1 MERGSRACGGDG
13 ALVRAGSKS
22 NALRGEVSSGV
33 GWCCCDGDGC
43 DDDGTEG
50 DDEARELPLAPGQ
63 AASSLAFSGL
73 PAALELRLSCGT
85 LVRAQAVGSSWSAA
99 SVECCPAAC
108 PWPAGRGTYLFSD
121 PGCPSS
127 SLSSEPTRSRHGLRL
142 ADPGWQLIPDYG
154 RLAQPSHQ
162 VTSESS
168 LTHASPG
175 HQPAFITRRS
185 PQFIFFLPDM
195 STSRES

>member
-1 MERGSRACGGDG
+1 MMEERLTMLAVLGAGGPRGVVMERGSRACGGDG

-33 GWCCCDGDGC
+33 GWCCCDGYGC

-50 DDEARELPLAPGQ
+50 DDEARELPPAPGQ

-108 PWPAGRGTYLFSD
+108 PRPAGVRTFSV
-121 PGCPSS
+121 
-127 SLSSEPTRSRHGLRL
+127 TL
-142 ADPGWQLIPDYG
+142 AAPAP
-154 RLAQPSHQ
+154 RCQ
-162 VTSESS
+162 VNQ
-168 LTHASPG
+168 HD
-175 HQPAFITRRS
+175 R
-185 PQFIFFLPDM
+185 DM
-195 STSRES
+195 D